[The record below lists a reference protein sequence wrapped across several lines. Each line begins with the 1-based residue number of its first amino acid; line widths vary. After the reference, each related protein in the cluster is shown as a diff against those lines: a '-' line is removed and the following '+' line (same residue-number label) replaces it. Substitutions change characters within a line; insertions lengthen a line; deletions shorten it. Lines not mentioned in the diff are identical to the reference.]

1 MWDRG
6 MAVYLYRYKNK
17 YYVSPVYL
25 HNEDFEQ
32 IEKYDL
38 ELASVQ
44 YYNQVKESTVHI
56 LNNCLSI
63 PTRHAIYLVIDKTRQ
78 VSIFEP
84 FRVLHTYPI
93 DPDDL
98 VFEIY
103 YINQAIKIF
112 YGSQFEPKQYY
123 HICLS
128 CGILHTDLITVCIE
142 CKKTYCNSCNLTF
155 LDLCNDCDL
164 EALIDSGSD
173 SEIIF

>member
-1 MWDRG
+1 MWVTS
-6 MAVYLYRYKNK
+6 MTVYLYRYKNK

-32 IEKYDL
+32 IETYNLDL
-38 ELASVQ
+38 ESTSYSNL
-44 YYNQVKESTVHI
+44 VKESTVHI

-63 PTRHAIYLVIDKTRQ
+63 PTRHAMYLVIDKSKKVR
-78 VSIFEP
+78 IFEK
-84 FRVLHTYPI
+84 FRVLHTYHI
-93 DPDDL
+93 HPDDL

-128 CGILHTDLITVCIE
+128 CGTMHTDLITVCIE

-164 EALIDSGSD
+164 GALIDSDSD
-173 SEIIF
+173 SEITF